1 MSSKKK
7 HGLTDHQLKALG
19 VMRQF
24 GPMQYI
30 NDGSATH
37 YRSVDGTRHSL
48 VAINNLERMG
58 LVSVVTTKKARVAT
72 ITEKGVGKLG
82 TSLSHESIRRNP
94 HKASVGKRRLTDQ
107 ECKVLRQV
115 ADYGKVF
122 YDDATRTYDGI
133 DVQTLRRM
141 AGYVWVALTT
151 KQFAEIL
158 PNGLRALKDG
168 EVAVL

>member
-72 ITEKGVGKLG
+72 ITEKGVDKLG
-82 TSLSHESIRRNP
+82 TSLSHESFRRNP

-133 DVQTLRRM
+133 DVQMLKRM

>member
-1 MSSKKK
+1 MVSRKK
-7 HGLTDHQLKALG
+7 HGLTDHQLGALV

-37 YRSVDGTRHSL
+37 YRAVDGTRHSL
-48 VAINNLERMG
+48 VTINNLERMS
-58 LVSVVTTKKARVAT
+58 LVLVVTTKKTRIAT

-82 TSLSHESIRRNP
+82 TSLSHESFRRNP
-94 HKASVGKRRLTDQ
+94 HKASVGKRKLTEQ
-107 ECKVLRQV
+107 ECEVLRQV

-122 YDDATRTYDGI
+122 YDDETRTYDGI
-133 DVQTLRRM
+133 NPQTLKRM